1 MAWPEFSDLKTEV
14 ERITGYTESGLTSS
28 IGNLFND
35 ELNALATNAR
45 PLHWRNKQSRQYPK
59 DGIIYSTVNRLYG
72 VLAKGAVGDMREPVM
87 YIKTDATVEATYE
100 EKYFIGLVSVGYRP
114 SSDSDLATFTTGGL
128 TVHDWN
134 MLSDAAL
141 VTWAAGAGGD
151 YSNSDT
157 LRWTPLPE
165 VSVVAADYE
174 DTAYDGHTDTI
185 TDYSGVS
192 TGEPARWAM
201 DWQYP
206 LYGATDAGN
215 ETNSRAKQRAY
226 LKIYPPP
233 NDNYTIRAFY
243 RRRPPPLVLADDE
256 NAITRRFP
264 YLLVYRVA
272 YKIALVW
279 MGDEETANKYALA
292 ADEALLMAL
301 VNEADYMPA
310 SGIKLVPGID
320 IYGKRRGIRGK

>member
-72 VLAKGAVGDMREPVM
+72 VLAKGTVGDMREPVM
-87 YIKTDATVEATYE
+87 YIKTDATIEASYE

-134 MLSDAAL
+134 MLSDASL
-141 VTWAAGAGGD
+141 ITWVAGAGGD
-151 YSNSDT
+151 YSDSST
-157 LRWTPLPE
+157 LKWKPINEL
-165 VSVVAADYE
+165 SVAVADYE
-174 DTAYDGHTDTI
+174 ETAYDGHTDTI
-185 TDYSGVS
+185 TSYGGVT
-192 TGEPARWAM
+192 TGEPSKWAL

-206 LYGATDAGN
+206 LYGVTDAGN

-226 LKIYPPP
+226 LKLYPPP
-233 NDNYTIRAFY
+233 DADYTIRAFY
-243 RRRPPPLVLADDE
+243 RRRPPPLANPTDE

-279 MGDEETANKYALA
+279 MGDEERANKYALA
-292 ADEALLMAL
+292 ADEALLTAL
-301 VNEADYMPA
+301 VNEADYKPA
-310 SGIKLVPGID
+310 TGVRLVPGESSF
-320 IYGKRRGIRGK
+320 GKRRGIR